1 MPENPESS
9 GKSGKSAP
17 PQKPKKMNHLI
28 AGLGNPGDEYAATR
42 HNIGY
47 MIVDH
52 IAREA
57 GVEFE
62 DRRYGY
68 VAEVRVKNQTLILLK
83 PTTYMNLSGNAVR
96 YWLNKKNIPVERLLV
111 VVDDLALPLGTI
123 RLKAAG
129 SEGGHNGLRS
139 IAQQLATQTYARL
152 RFGIGSEFRR
162 GGQVDYV
169 LSDFLPEEEQTLKE
183 RIAKAAEAVKS
194 YALQGIDATMNQ
206 YNGK

>member
-1 MPENPESS
+1 
-9 GKSGKSAP
+9 
-17 PQKPKKMNHLI
+17 MNHLI

-111 VVDDLALPLGTI
+111 VVDDLALPLGAI
-123 RLKAAG
+123 RLKASG

-139 IAQQLATQTYARL
+139 IAQQISTQAYARL
-152 RFGIGSEFRR
+152 RFGIGCEFRR
-162 GGQVDYV
+162 GGQVDFV
-169 LSDFLPEEEQTLKE
+169 LSDFMPEEQQVLEE
-183 RIAKAAEAVKS
+183 RIARAAEAVKS

>member
-1 MPENPESS
+1 
-9 GKSGKSAP
+9 
-17 PQKPKKMNHLI
+17 MNHLI

-96 YWLNKKNIPVERLLV
+96 YWLNKKNLPVERLLV
-111 VVDDLALPLGTI
+111 VVDDLALPLGAI
-123 RLKAAG
+123 RLKASG

-139 IAQQLATQTYARL
+139 IAQQLATQAYARL

-162 GGQVDYV
+162 GGQVDFV
-169 LSDFLPEEEQTLKE
+169 LSDFMPEEQQTLEE
-183 RIAKAAEAVKS
+183 RIARAAEAVKS